1 LEIRGV
7 ISFGR
12 ERSLNNME
20 LSTNTSYKHKTAKTI
35 CKIINIDGDT
45 LECVYP
51 PDSYVFH
58 YRREL
63 FESYFMELK

>member
-1 LEIRGV
+1 MNLEIN
-7 ISFGR
+7 
-12 ERSLNNME
+12 SL
-20 LSTNTSYKHKTAKTI
+20 YKHKTAKTI
-35 CKIINIDGDT
+35 CKIVSIEGDT

-63 FESYFMELK
+63 FESYFMELR

>member
-1 LEIRGV
+1 
-7 ISFGR
+7 
-12 ERSLNNME
+12 ME